1 MSSQPVGSGAYA
13 PGNGRPE
20 LSRAGATDRALKQN
34 LAPAVTTE
42 QVLAQTEVS
51 GVKSAKQTSSLLSSV
66 ECEGEGVTKG
76 RYLDVRA

>member
-1 MSSQPVGSGAYA
+1 MSSQPVGAGAYA

-20 LSRAGATDRALKQN
+20 LSRAGAIDRALKQN

-42 QVLAQTEVS
+42 QDMGQPEAL
-51 GVKSAKQTSSLLSSV
+51 GVKDARQTSSLLSLV